1 MMNILVTGGAGFVG
15 SNLIKALLNKYEDAT
30 ITSVDNYMSGSR
42 ENHVDD
48 DRVVYC
54 SLSTAQMLSDQVWR
68 KHWMDQK
75 FDVVFHFGEFA
86 RIDVSFDEPEN
97 VWKSNLDGTTQI
109 LELCRHWGAKLIYS
123 ASSSKFGR
131 TGSLENLSPYAWSKA
146 KMVELIKNYSE
157 WYGLRY
163 EICYFFNVY
172 GKGQIEKGP
181 YATVVGIFERLR
193 REGKELT
200 VTMPGTQT
208 RDFTHIEDIVSGLIA
223 AYENGNQGEWFLRRG
238 QPYTIVE
245 LAQMFETDWKFI
257 PEKRGERKEAIEI
270 PNNTTE
276 TLGWKATRDLKQYIE
291 TEVLNKYEISTSR

>member
-1 MMNILVTGGAGFVG
+1 MKVLVTGGSGFVG
-15 SNLIKALLNKYEDAT
+15 SNLIKALLKKYKD
-30 ITSVDNYMSGSR
+30 IQIQSVDNYMSGSKSNEVSDSRVTYFDISTYRLLNDR
-42 ENHVDD
+42 E
-48 DRVVYC
+48 RQYW
-54 SLSTAQMLSDQVWR
+54 L
-68 KHWMDQK
+68 DQK

-86 RIDVSFDEPEN
+86 RIDVSFDQPEQ
-97 VWKSNLDGTTQI
+97 VWESNLDGTTQI

-131 TGSLENLSPYAWSKA
+131 NGSLENLSPYAWSKA
-146 KMVELIKNYSE
+146 KMVELIKNYAE

-200 VTMPGTQT
+200 VTEPGTQT
-208 RDFTHIEDIVSGLIA
+208 RDFTHIDDIVSGLIA

-245 LAQMFETDWKFI
+245 LAQMFESDWKFI

-276 TLGWKATRDLKQYIE
+276 TLGWQATRDLKQYIQ
-291 TEVLNKYEISTSR
+291 TEVLNK